1 MSYSQIDPYSMMIVS
16 NYFATIDDFK
26 NIQMVNKK
34 YSNLM
39 SKFHYNPVSLTIKT
53 KKYFPN
59 LQTLCL
65 YNRKD
70 KLFNDKRIKTIKIC
84 YEVSYEEY
92 NRKVKDNVHYCHVY
106 YSSRDLDTFGKNI
119 PKKVC
124 EIKEYCFCGYDL
136 KNSHL
141 IIPTNITSLKTNS
154 FSDCLNLTHIS
165 IPSSVVSIGR
175 QCFINCFDL
184 ESILLPSSVSS
195 LGADCFSDCY
205 NLTGVTISSSID
217 RLGPYIFWECNN
229 LKKLEIPN
237 VLITLNQK
245 VLFGDIV
252 LNGLLLPSSVKYLNK
267 QNFVTC
273 TSLTSFKIPNSFT
286 GIGAHCFSDCTNL
299 TQLSIPSTIC
309 YFGQSCFKGCSPQLK
324 IIGNVPKDQFI

>member
-1 MSYSQIDPYSMMIVS
+1 MSHSQVDPYSMMIIS
-16 NYFATIDDFK
+16 KYFATIDDFK

-39 SKFHYNPVSLTIKT
+39 SKFHYNPVSLTVKT
-53 KKYFPN
+53 RKYFPK

-70 KLFNDKRIKTIKIC
+70 ELFNDRRIKTIKIY
-84 YEVSYEEY
+84 YEVSYEEC

-119 PKKVC
+119 PTKVC
-124 EIKEYCFCGYDL
+124 EIKEYCFSGFDL
-136 KNSHL
+136 KKNCL
-141 IIPTNITSLKTNS
+141 IIPTNITSLKPSS

-175 QCFINCFDL
+175 QCFINCYEL
-184 ESILLPSSVSS
+184 ESISLPPSVSF
-195 LGADCFSDCY
+195 LGSDCFSDCY

-217 RLGPYIFWECNN
+217 RLGSYIFWDCYN
-229 LKKLEIPN
+229 LKELEIPN
-237 VLITLNQK
+237 VLITVNQK

-252 LNGLLLPSSVKYLNK
+252 LNGLLLPKSVKRLNK
-267 QNFVTC
+267 HNFITQ
-273 TSLTSFKIPNSFT
+273 TSLTSFEIPNSFT
-286 GIGAHCFSDCTNL
+286 GIGTYCFSDCTNL

-309 YFGQSCFKGCSPQLK
+309 YFGQSCFKGCSSHLK
-324 IIGNVPKDQFI
+324 IIGNVPQNIFI